1 VVFDQGDGLACGT
14 GADGQGGGCGVNKTD
29 KTGGVMMR
37 FMLRAVAA
45 AVCAVWS
52 CAALAQNF
60 PAKPVRI
67 VVPFPPGG
75 GVDIVAR
82 VVAPKLTAQY
92 GQQVIVENRAGA
104 AGIIGTEFTARAA
117 PDGYTWALATLGNLA
132 ANKHLYPT
140 MTVDPLKDLAAV
152 TQVVDVHFVMVAHPS
167 LPAKTVPQLIA
178 LAKRLPP
185 GEITFS
191 SSGAGGAPH
200 LGGELFNRLAG
211 VKITH
216 VPYKGSGPSFADLL
230 GGHVSLTY
238 DSLLQALPYIRDK
251 KLVALGVL
259 GGKRAAALPDVPTIA
274 EQGVKGYEL
283 TNWFGL
289 VVPAATPKDLIARIH
304 GDFTRVL
311 QEKDI
316 RDRIAG
322 MGADVVANS
331 PEQFATFWRN
341 ESEKWGRVIR
351 EAGIK
356 AE

>member
-1 VVFDQGDGLACGT
+1 
-14 GADGQGGGCGVNKTD
+14 
-29 KTGGVMMR
+29 MR
-37 FMLRAVAA
+37 FMLKAVAG
-45 AVCAVWS
+45 AVCMALAMT
-52 CAALAQNF
+52 AAAQNF
-60 PAKPVRI
+60 PTKPVRI

-82 VVAPKLTAQY
+82 VVGPKLAAQY

-104 AGIIGTEFTARAA
+104 AGIIGTEYTARAA
-117 PDGYTWALATLGNLA
+117 PDGYTWAICTLGNLA
-132 ANKHLYPT
+132 VNKHLYSK
-140 MTVDPLKDLAAV
+140 MAVDPLKDLAAV

-178 LAKRLPP
+178 LAKKLPA
-185 GEITFS
+185 GDITYS

-200 LGGELFNRLAG
+200 LGGALFNRLAG
-211 VKITH
+211 VQLTH

-230 GGHVSLTY
+230 GGHVSLTF
-238 DSLLQALPYIRDK
+238 DSMLQSLPYIRDK

-289 VVPAATPKDLIARIH
+289 VVPAATPKDVIARVH
-304 GDFTRVL
+304 GDFTKVL
-311 QEKDI
+311 QEKEI
-316 RDRIAG
+316 RDKIAG

-331 PEQFATFWRN
+331 SEDFARFWRN
-341 ESEKWGRVIR
+341 ESDKWARVIK
-351 EAGIK
+351 EAKITVN
-356 AE
+356 

>member
-1 VVFDQGDGLACGT
+1 
-14 GADGQGGGCGVNKTD
+14 
-29 KTGGVMMR
+29 MMR
-37 FMLRAVAA
+37 GLWRVAGYAVMGAIA
-45 AVCAVWS
+45 GSAF
-52 CAALAQNF
+52 AQNF

-82 VVAPKLTAQY
+82 VVGPKLAAQY

-117 PDGYTWALATLGNLA
+117 PNGYTWAIATLGNLA
-132 ANKHLYPT
+132 ANKHLYPK
-140 MTVDPLKDLAAV
+140 MTVDPLKDLAPV

-167 LPAKTVPQLIA
+167 LPVRNVKQLIA
-178 LAKRLPP
+178 LARARP
-185 GEITFS
+185 GEITYA

-211 VKITH
+211 VKIAH

-230 GGHVSLTY
+230 GGHVQLTY
-238 DSLLQALPYIRDK
+238 DSMLQSLPYIRDR
-251 KLVALGVL
+251 KLVALGLL
-259 GGKRAAALPDVPTIA
+259 GPKRVAAMPDLPTIA
-274 EQGVKGYEL
+274 EQGVTGYAL

-289 VVPAATPKDLIARIH
+289 VVPAATPKELIVRIH

-331 PEQFATFWRN
+331 PEQFGKFWRD
-341 ESEKWGRVIR
+341 ESEKWARVIR
-351 EAGIK
+351 EAGIR

>member
-1 VVFDQGDGLACGT
+1 
-14 GADGQGGGCGVNKTD
+14 
-29 KTGGVMMR
+29 MR
-37 FMLRAVAA
+37 FMSRAVAGA
-45 AVCAVWS
+45 I
-52 CAALAQNF
+52 CAALSGVAPAQNF

-104 AGIIGTEFTARAA
+104 AGIIGTEFAARAA
-117 PDGYTWALATLGNLA
+117 PDGHTWALATLGNLA
-132 ANKHLYPT
+132 ANKHLYPA
-140 MTVDPLKDLAAV
+140 MAVDPLKDLAAV

-178 LAKRLPP
+178 LARRLPP

-238 DSLLQALPYIRDK
+238 DSLLQALPYIRNK

-316 RDRIAG
+316 HDRIAG

-331 PEQFATFWRN
+331 PEQFAVFWRN

-356 AE
+356 AQ

>member
-1 VVFDQGDGLACGT
+1 MSLMAKVIIG
-14 GADGQGGGCGVNKTD
+14 
-29 KTGGVMMR
+29 
-37 FMLRAVAA
+37 
-45 AVCAVWS
+45 AVCAAFSWAV
-52 CAALAQNF
+52 LAQNF

-82 VVAPKLTAQY
+82 VVGPKLAAQY

-104 AGIIGTEFTARAA
+104 AGIIGTEFAARAA
-117 PDGYTWALATLGNLA
+117 PDGYTWAIATLGNLA
-132 ANKHLYPT
+132 ANKHLYAK
-140 MTVDPLKDLAAV
+140 MVVDPLKDLAAV
-152 TQVVDVHFVMVAHPS
+152 TQVVNVHFVMVAHPS
-167 LPAKTVPQLIA
+167 LPAKNVPQLIA
-178 LAKRLPP
+178 LAKSRP
-185 GEITFS
+185 GDITFA

-238 DSLLQALPYIRDK
+238 DSMLQALPYIRDK

-289 VVPAATPKDLIARIH
+289 VVPAATPQDIVGRIH
-304 GDFTRVL
+304 GDFTKALL
-311 QEKDI
+311 QNEI
-316 RDRIAG
+316 RDKIAA
-322 MGADVVANS
+322 MGADVVGNT
-331 PEQFATFWRN
+331 PEQFGKFWRA
-341 ESEKWGRVIR
+341 ESDKWARIVKEANIR
-351 EAGIK
+351 

>member
-1 VVFDQGDGLACGT
+1 MRLMSRVVT
-14 GADGQGGGCGVNKTD
+14 G
-29 KTGGVMMR
+29 
-37 FMLRAVAA
+37 
-45 AVCAVWS
+45 AVCAMLSGV
-52 CAALAQNF
+52 APAQNF
-60 PAKPVRI
+60 PVKPVRI

-104 AGIIGTEFTARAA
+104 AGIIGTEFAARAA

-132 ANKHLYPT
+132 VNKHLYST

-238 DSLLQALPYIRDK
+238 DSLLQALPYIRNK

-331 PEQFATFWRN
+331 PEQFAAFWRN

>member
-1 VVFDQGDGLACGT
+1 MRGLLKVI
-14 GADGQGGGCGVNKTD
+14 GV
-29 KTGGVMMR
+29 
-37 FMLRAVAA
+37 AVLATMPGL
-45 AVCAVWS
+45 VT
-52 CAALAQNF
+52 AQNF

-82 VVAPKLTAQY
+82 VVGPRLAAQY

-104 AGIIGTEFTARAA
+104 AGIIGTEFTTRAA
-117 PDGYTWALATLGNLA
+117 PDGYTWAIATLGNLA
-132 ANKHLYPT
+132 ANKHLYAR

-167 LPAKTVPQLIA
+167 LPVRNVKQLIA
-178 LAKRLPP
+178 LAKARP
-185 GEITFS
+185 GDIVYS

-211 VKITH
+211 VNIRH

-230 GGHVSLTY
+230 GGHVQLTY
-238 DSLLQALPYIRDK
+238 DSMLQSLPYIKDK
-251 KLVALGVL
+251 KLVALGLL
-259 GGKRAAALPDVPTIA
+259 GPKRVAALPDLPTIA
-274 EQGVKGYEL
+274 EQGVPGYAL

-289 VVPAATPKDLIARIH
+289 VVPAATPKDLVARIH

-311 QEKDI
+311 QEREI
-316 RDRIAG
+316 RDKIAG
-322 MGADVVANS
+322 MGADVVGNT
-331 PEQFATFWRN
+331 PEQFAAFWRN
-341 ESEKWGRVIR
+341 ESEKWARVIR
-351 EAGIK
+351 EANIR